1 VSHHTPSTGRAGR
14 RALPT
19 ALLLLAAALALALL
33 AGCGSGTATVIFKD
47 KAQEQSGSTTESA
60 TSGSPEEGGESSE
73 SVPPL
78 PEVAIETASPGFNAA
93 RIYEEAAPGVVTI
106 RAVYGSAG
114 GAEGSGF
121 VLDANGEIVTNAH
134 VVTDESTGTR
144 KPASEVFVE
153 FENRNVLEAE
163 IVGFDPFADV
173 ALLKVEPE
181 GFPLYPLQLG
191 DDEDLQVGQPVAA
204 IGSPFGEQRSLSVGV
219 VSATDRSVKSLTQ
232 FQIEGAIQTDASI
245 NPGNS
250 GGPLLEQNAKVVG
263 INQQI
268 ETNSGANDGVGFA
281 VPISLIEHSVEQ
293 LREDGHAE
301 YAYIGVSTQP
311 VYPQL
316 AQKLG
321 LDTEFGALI
330 ANVVPGGPAA
340 KAGLRGATGEIRFQA
355 AEYETGGDVI
365 VAIEGEEVTEPESLI
380 RLIDE
385 REPGEKM
392 KLTILRDNKRQD
404 VEVTLGKRPD
414 SIEPE

>member
-1 VSHHTPSTGRAGR
+1 MRGR
-14 RALPT
+14 RAAIA
-19 ALLLLAAALALALL
+19 ALLVSALALL
-33 AGCGSGTATVIFKD
+33 VGCGSGTSTVIFKD
-47 KAQEQSGSTTESA
+47 KTERTETGSTA
-60 TSGSPEEGGESSE
+60 AGGVRETGGTRE
-73 SVPPL
+73 TGEAARPL
-78 PEVAIETASPGFNAA
+78 PEVAIETASPGFDAA
-93 RIYEEAAPGVVTI
+93 RVYQEAAPGVVTI
-106 RAVYGSAG
+106 RSIFGGAG

-121 VLDANGEIVTNAH
+121 VLDSNGEIVTNAH
-134 VVTDESTGTR
+134 VVTDESGGTR

-153 FENRNVLEAE
+153 FENRNVLEAK

-181 GFPLYPLQLG
+181 GFPLHPLQLG
-191 DDEDLQVGQPVAA
+191 DDESLVVGQPVAA

-250 GGPLLEQNAKVVG
+250 GGPLLEANAKVVG

-281 VPISLIEHSVEQ
+281 VPISVIEHSVEQ
-293 LREDGHAE
+293 LRENGHAE

-311 VYPQL
+311 LYPQL
-316 AQKLG
+316 ADKLG

-330 ANVVPGGPAA
+330 ATVVPGGPAA
-340 KAGLRGATGEIRFQA
+340 KAGLRGGDGAIRFQA

-365 VAIEGEEVTEPESLI
+365 VEVEGEEVTEPESLI

-385 REPGEKM
+385 KVPGEKI
-392 KLTILRDNKRQD
+392 KLTILRDNKRRQ

-414 SIEPE
+414 QVERG